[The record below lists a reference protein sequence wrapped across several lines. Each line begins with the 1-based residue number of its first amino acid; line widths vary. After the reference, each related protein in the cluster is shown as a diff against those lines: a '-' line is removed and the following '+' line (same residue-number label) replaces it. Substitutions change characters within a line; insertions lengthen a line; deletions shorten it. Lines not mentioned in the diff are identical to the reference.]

1 VANSDPR
8 ARPNAAG
15 LPVRLLA
22 RMDIL
27 RGLACLAKK
36 ANRKAAT
43 TAFGMV
49 TATGAVPKMV
59 LARKREPKAEA

>member
-1 VANSDPR
+1 
-8 ARPNAAG
+8 
-15 LPVRLLA
+15 
-22 RMDIL
+22 MDIL